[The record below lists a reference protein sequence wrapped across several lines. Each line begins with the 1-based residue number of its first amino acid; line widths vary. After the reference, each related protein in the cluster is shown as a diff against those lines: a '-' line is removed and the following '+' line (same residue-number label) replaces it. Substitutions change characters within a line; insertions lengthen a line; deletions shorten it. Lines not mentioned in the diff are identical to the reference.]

1 MGIYDRDYYRQGGSG
16 IQLRMPRTA
25 VTAIILI
32 NVAVYVAEIITCPAD
47 ARLGDGPVVEML
59 ACKVDVMD
67 RHEDT
72 LSRPWMWWQLLTCG
86 FVHDPRNVAHILGNM
101 LTLFFLATRR

>member
-32 NVAVYVAEIITCPAD
+32 NVAVYIAEMVAPA
-47 ARLGDGPVVEML
+47 AVVSAL
-59 ACKVDVMD
+59 ACYAALQICTET
-67 RHEDT
+67 R
-72 LSRPWMWWQLLTCG
+72 LRARGCG
-86 FVHDPRNVAHILGNM
+86 GSS
-101 LTLFFLATRR
+101 